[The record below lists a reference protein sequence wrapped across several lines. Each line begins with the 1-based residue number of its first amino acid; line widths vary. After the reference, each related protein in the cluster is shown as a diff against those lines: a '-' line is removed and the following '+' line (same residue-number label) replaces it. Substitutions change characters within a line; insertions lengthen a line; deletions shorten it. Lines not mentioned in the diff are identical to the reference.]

1 MNSTQLIKKC
11 SSEKEITQLLELLLT
26 DKEYQA
32 LQERIK
38 IIQELSEGKTQR
50 EIAQTIN
57 CSVVTVTRGAKVYN
71 QNKEFFLH
79 LLETEVKKKEET
91 NKHKKKEEKKHKKNS
106 KK

>member
-11 SSEKEITQLLELLLT
+11 SSEKEITQLLELILT
-26 DKEYQA
+26 DKEYQV

-57 CSVVTVTRGAKVYN
+57 CSVVTVTRGAKVFN
-71 QNKEFFLH
+71 QNKSFFLQ
-79 LLETEVKKKEET
+79 LLGDKPKKEEV
-91 NKHKKKEEKKHKKNS
+91 KHKKKEDKKHKKS
-106 KK
+106 QKK